1 MDSSASP
8 EWHRNFPRCAN
19 DARSSAFID
28 YLFSRGYS
36 RNTVSALWTRSGIGT
51 RDGGAA

>member
-19 DARSSAFID
+19 DARSSAFMD
-28 YLFSRGYS
+28 YFLSRGYS
-36 RNTVSALWTRSGIGT
+36 QFALEILFYIISE
-51 RDGGAA
+51 